1 VPNATWDTNRQVPA
15 ATYETTPDETVH
27 TDGVNDVTDVTPS
40 PVVDT
45 EGVNEPPKVA
55 EDGMFE
61 TDTLLGALTTGNDCA
76 EPSAAE

>member
-1 VPNATWDTNRQVPA
+1 VHVPA
-15 ATYETTPDETVH
+15 AVYDTTPSETKH
-27 TDGVNDVTDVTPS
+27 TDDVNDVTDVRPS

-45 EGVNEPPKVA
+45 EGVNVPPKIA

-61 TDTLLGALTTGNDCA
+61 IDTSLGAPRTANDCA